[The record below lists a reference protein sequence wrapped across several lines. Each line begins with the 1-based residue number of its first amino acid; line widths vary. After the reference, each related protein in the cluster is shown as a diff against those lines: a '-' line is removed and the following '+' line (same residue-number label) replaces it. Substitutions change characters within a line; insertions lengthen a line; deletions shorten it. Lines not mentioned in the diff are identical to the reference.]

1 MLPALEL
8 ATAPYP
14 HGRSHAI
21 MCSLAFTAAAVMR
34 PSATFVGLTRV
45 TPGTEPVG
53 RRTPAAAGVG
63 VRRSR
68 CAASIAARESSV
80 TWHVLRTIAVA
91 IDDSR
96 AKAHP
101 SEERRRDASVSLPLR
116 GMSCAVASRAPRHG
130 KLCSG

>member
-1 MLPALEL
+1 MF
-8 ATAPYP
+8 
-14 HGRSHAI
+14 
-21 MCSLAFTAAAVMR
+21 SLAFTAAAVMR

-45 TPGTEPVG
+45 TSGTGPVG

-63 VRRSR
+63 VRGTR
-68 CAASIAARESSV
+68 CATSTAARESSA
-80 TWHVLRTIAVA
+80 TWHVLRTITVA
-91 IDDSR
+91 IGDSL

-101 SEERRRDASVSLPLR
+101 SEERRRGASASLSLR